1 MAHVGLMIE
10 GQEGLTWDRWRRL
23 ADAVDRLGYESLW
36 RSDHLFSLFGVAAR
50 PGLDTWPSLTYLATA
65 TRRIRFGP
73 LVCPI
78 TFRHPAMTARE
89 AAAVDVLSGGRLE
102 LGLGAG
108 WHDGE
113 HQAFGIPYPRV
124 GERIRRLD
132 EGIQVIQAL
141 WAGGPARF
149 EGKYYRLDGGTAW
162 PKPVQRPRIPL
173 VIGGKGPKV
182 LEVAARYA
190 DEWNCGGAQTPVTV
204 RERTATLEAA
214 CRTVGRDPK
223 TIRRSWMGGI
233 LIGENGAALER
244 RARIVQEYVTTRATT
259 PPAQL
264 PRELRDA
271 GWLVGTAAEIG
282 EQMRALTAEGI
293 SRFNLQFYMLDDL
306 DAVHLIAEQVIP
318 AAAAL

>member
-23 ADAVDRLGYESLW
+23 AEAADQSGFESLW
-36 RSDHLFSLFGVAAR
+36 RSDHLFSLFGVADR
-50 PGLDTWPSLTYLATA
+50 PGLDCWPSLTYLASA

-89 AAAVDVLSGGRLE
+89 AAAVDALSGGRLE

-113 HQAFGIPYPRV
+113 HKAFGIPYPRV

-132 EGIQVIQAL
+132 EAIQVIRAL

-149 EGKYYRLDGGTAW
+149 EGRYYQLDGGTAW
-162 PKPVQRPRIPL
+162 PKPALRRIPL
-173 VIGGKGPKV
+173 VVGGKGPKV

-190 DEWNCGGAQTPVTV
+190 DEWNCGGAQKPAAV
-204 RERTATLEAA
+204 RERTATLEVA

-233 LIGENGAALER
+233 LIGETGAALER
-244 RARIVQEYVTTRATT
+244 RARGVQEYVITRAAT
-259 PPAQL
+259 PPAEL
-264 PRELRDA
+264 PRELRNA
-271 GWLVGTAAEIG
+271 GWLVGAPEEIA
-282 EQMRALTAEGI
+282 EQMRGLTAEGI
-293 SRFNLQFYMLDDL
+293 SRFNLQFFTLDDL
-306 DAVHLIAEQVIP
+306 DAVHLIGERLIP
-318 AAAAL
+318 AVASL

>member
-23 ADAVDRLGYESLW
+23 AEAVDRLGYESLW
-36 RSDHLFSLFGVAAR
+36 RSDHLFSLFGVATR

-108 WHDGE
+108 WHEGE

-132 EGIQVIQAL
+132 EGIRVIHAL

-149 EGKYYRLDGGTAW
+149 EGRFYRLDGGTAW
-162 PKPVQRPRIPL
+162 PKPAQRPRIPL
-173 VIGGKGPKV
+173 VIGGRGPKL
-182 LEVAARYA
+182 LEVVARYA
-190 DEWNCGGAQTPVTV
+190 DEWNCGGSQTPAAV
-204 RERTATLEAA
+204 RERTTTLEAA

-233 LIGENGAALER
+233 LVGENGAALER
-244 RARIVQEYVTTRATT
+244 RARIVQEYGTTRAAT

-271 GWLVGTAAEIG
+271 GWLVGTPAEVAA
-282 EQMRALTAEGI
+282 QMRALTAEGI
-293 SRFNLQFYMLDDL
+293 SRFNLQFYTLDDL

>member
-1 MAHVGLMIE
+1 MIE
-10 GQEGLTWDRWRRL
+10 GQEGLTWERWRRL

-36 RSDHLFSLFGVAAR
+36 RSDHLFSLFGVTTR

-78 TFRHPAMTARE
+78 TFRHPSMLARE

-132 EGIQVIQAL
+132 EGIRVIHAL
-141 WAGGPARF
+141 WADGPARF
-149 EGKYYRLDGGTAW
+149 DGRFYRLDGGTAW

-173 VIGGKGPKV
+173 VVGGKGPKL
-182 LEVAARYA
+182 LEVVARYA
-190 DEWNCGGAQTPVTV
+190 DEWNCGGSQKPAAV
-204 RERTATLEAA
+204 RERTGTLEAA
-214 CRTVGRDPK
+214 CRTVGRDPA

-233 LIGENGAALER
+233 LIGENGAAIER
-244 RARIVQEYVTTRATT
+244 RARAVQEYVTTRAAT
-259 PPAQL
+259 PAAQL
-264 PRELRDA
+264 PRELREA
-271 GWLVGTAAEIG
+271 GWLVGAPEEIVG
-282 EQMRALTAEGI
+282 QMRGLTAEGI
-293 SRFNLQFYMLDDL
+293 SRFNLQFFTLDDL
-306 DAVHLIAEQVIP
+306 DAVGLIAEQVIP
-318 AAAAL
+318 AAASL

>member
-36 RSDHLFSLFGVAAR
+36 RSDHLFSLFGVATR

-132 EGIQVIQAL
+132 EGIRVIHAL

-149 EGKYYRLDGGTAW
+149 EGKFYRLDGGTAW
-162 PKPVQRPRIPL
+162 PKPVQQPRIPL
-173 VIGGKGPKV
+173 VIGGRGPKL
-182 LEVAARYA
+182 LEVVARHA
-190 DEWNCGGAQTPVTV
+190 DEWNCGGSQTPAAV

-214 CRTVGRDPK
+214 CRTVGRDPT

-244 RARIVQEYVTTRATT
+244 RARVVQEYVTTRAAT

-264 PRELRDA
+264 PRELREA
-271 GWLVGTAAEIG
+271 GWLVGTPEEVAQ
-282 EQMRALTAEGI
+282 QMRALTAEGI
-293 SRFNLQFYMLDDL
+293 SRFNLQFYTLDDL
-306 DAVHLIAEQVIP
+306 DAIHLIAEQVIP

>member
-36 RSDHLFSLFGVAAR
+36 RSDHLFSLFGVATR

-132 EGIQVIQAL
+132 EGIRVIQAL

-149 EGKYYRLDGGTAW
+149 EGKFYRLDGGTAW
-162 PKPVQRPRIPL
+162 PKPVQQPRIPL
-173 VIGGKGPKV
+173 VIGGKGPKL
-182 LEVAARYA
+182 LEVVARYA
-190 DEWNCGGAQTPVTV
+190 DEWNCGGSQTPAAV
-204 RERTATLEAA
+204 RERTAALEAA
-214 CRTVGRDPK
+214 CRGVGRDAK

-233 LIGENGAALER
+233 LVGENGAALER
-244 RARIVQEYVTTRATT
+244 RARVVQEYVTTRAAT
-259 PPAQL
+259 PAAQL

-271 GWLVGTAAEIG
+271 GWLVGTPEEIAQ
-282 EQMRALTAEGI
+282 QMRALTAEGI
-293 SRFNLQFYMLDDL
+293 SRFNLQFYTLDDL

>member
-23 ADAVDRLGYESLW
+23 ADAVDRSGFESLW
-36 RSDHLFSLFGVAAR
+36 RSDHLYSLFGVATR
-50 PGLDTWPSLTYLATA
+50 TGLDTWPSLTYLASA
-65 TRRIRFGP
+65 TRRVRFGP

-78 TFRHPAMTARE
+78 TFRHLAMTARE

-141 WAGGPARF
+141 WGDGPARF
-149 EGKYYRLDGGTAW
+149 EGRYYRLDGGTAW

-190 DEWNCGGAQTPVTV
+190 DEWNCGGAQKPAGV

-214 CRTVGRDPK
+214 CRKVGRDPK

-244 RARIVQEYVTTRATT
+244 RARVVQEYAITRAAT

-264 PRELRDA
+264 PRELREA
-271 GWLVGTAAEIG
+271 GWLVGAPEEIV
-282 EQMRALTAEGI
+282 EQMRSLTAEGI
-293 SRFNLQFYMLDDL
+293 SRFNLQFFTLDDL
-306 DAVHLIAEQVIP
+306 DAVRLIGERVIP
-318 AAAAL
+318 AAASL

>member
-1 MAHVGLMIE
+1 MIE
-10 GQEGLTWDRWRRL
+10 GQEGLTWKRWRRL

-78 TFRHPAMTARE
+78 TFRHPSMLARE
-89 AAAVDVLSGGRLE
+89 AATVDALSGGRLE

-108 WHDGE
+108 WHEGE
-113 HQAFGIPYPRV
+113 HRAFGIPYPPT

-132 EGIQVIQAL
+132 ESIRVIQAL

-149 EGKYYRLDGGTAW
+149 DGKFYRLDGGTAW
-162 PKPVQRPRIPL
+162 PKPAQQPRIPF

-182 LEVAARYA
+182 LEVAARHA
-190 DEWNCGGAQTPVTV
+190 DEWNCGGSQKPAVV
-204 RERTATLEAA
+204 RERTRTLEAA
-214 CRTVGRDPK
+214 CRKVGRDPK

-233 LIGENGAALER
+233 LIGESGAALER
-244 RARIVQEYVTTRATT
+244 RARVVQEYVTTRAAT
-259 PPAQL
+259 AAARL
-264 PRELRDA
+264 PGELREA
-271 GWLVGTAAEIG
+271 GWLVGTPEEIVG
-282 EQMRALTAEGI
+282 QMRELTAEGI
-293 SRFNLQFYMLDDL
+293 SRFNLQFFTLDDL
-306 DAVHLIAEQVIP
+306 DAVALIAEHVIP
-318 AAAAL
+318 PAASL